1 MSKINLSE
9 THINSYKTKDDIKF
23 KKVYNEW
30 DRINSNENRRIFI
43 INDDNYENFKI
54 KQVELKLKKQLEDI
68 NDIKQYGYIGCVGL
82 AGKF

>member
-23 KKVYNEW
+23 KKVYDEW
-30 DRINSNENRRIFI
+30 DRINSDANRRIFL
-43 INDDNYENFKI
+43 INDDNYEKFKI
-54 KQVELKLKKQLEDI
+54 RQVELKLKKQLEDI

-82 AGKF
+82 AGRF

>member
-23 KKVYNEW
+23 KKVYDEW
-30 DRINSNENRRIFI
+30 DRINSNANRRIFL
-43 INDDNYENFKI
+43 INDDNYEKFKI
-54 KQVELKLKKQLEDI
+54 RQVELKLKKQLEDI

-82 AGKF
+82 AGRF

>member
-23 KKVYNEW
+23 KKVYDEW
-30 DRINSNENRRIFI
+30 DRINSNANRRIFL
-43 INDDNYENFKI
+43 INDDNYEKFKI
-54 KQVELKLKKQLEDI
+54 RQAELKLKKQLEDI

-82 AGKF
+82 AGRF